1 MKRFITVLFALVF
14 AFTLCTFSASA
25 EGESFDLISEDLSW
39 GSTPNGGT
47 TCTITW
53 EDGNAVISGSTS
65 GTWPQIYTRYE
76 NDGIIKVNVSDYS
89 LVYDFTVESGYTN
102 FSFYFNTY
110 PYTMANTAF
119 YEDQSGRVDYN
130 AGSGDIGPG
139 VYKGSITLTELT
151 ESSTLYGNEAFSQYA
166 VRNGILEFHG
176 MEFFS
181 VDGGIITVRELKLV
195 PTAEVTDEPTDD
207 PVVSDEPSE
216 DPVVSDDVVSE
227 GDDGNTAVSEPETDT
242 DTDTDATA
250 STDATEDTAEE
261 DNNLI
266 IWIIVGVVGLAVIAT
281 VVVVVLK
288 KKK

>member
-14 AFTLCTFSASA
+14 AFTLCAFSASA
-25 EGESFDLISEDLSW
+25 EGESFDLISEGLSW
-39 GSTPNGGT
+39 GSTPNGGA

-53 EDGNAVISGSTS
+53 EEGNAVIGGSTS

-76 NDGIIKVNVSDYS
+76 SADIIKVNVSDYS

-110 PYTMANTAF
+110 PYTMSNTAF

-130 AGSGDIGPG
+130 TGSGDIGPG
-139 VYKGSITLTELT
+139 VYKGAITLTELT

-166 VRNGILEFHG
+166 VRKGVLEFHG

-181 VDGGIITVRELKLV
+181 VDGGIVTVRELKLV
-195 PTAEVTDEPTDD
+195 PTADVVEDEDPIVSDEPSET

-216 DPVVSDDVVSE
+216 DPVVSTDDN
-227 GDDGNTAVSEPETDT
+227 GNTAVSEPETD
-242 DTDTDATA
+242 A
-250 STDATEDTAEE
+250 STDATDDASKEDEE
-261 DNNLI
+261 GDSNLI
-266 IWIIVGVVGLAVIAT
+266 IWIIVGVVGVAVIAT